1 VWAADLCESGGAL
14 TSFQFSGN
22 KTMKLCRQ
30 ALAST
35 SLSLCLL
42 ASLAARAA
50 EPTIVEGR
58 VSAVTVYQGQA
69 LVTRELELADAQG
82 LHEVVVT
89 NLPESV
95 LPGSLFA
102 EPTGSV
108 EIRSVSYRDRPIE
121 EDVRQ
126 EVRDLD
132 QQIQAVE
139 DKLAAVNQ
147 ERTLL
152 EQRKGYLAQLEA
164 FTAGA
169 SKQEITHGILNAQT
183 LKDLS
188 QFLFAE
194 RERIAKRELELAQ
207 DERTH
212 NQERDLL
219 TRKRETVAAGSARTV
234 HEAVVFINSPQPG
247 GAKLR
252 LSYLVGNASWSPSYN
267 VRATEARDEVTVEYN
282 ASVQQMSGEDWKDV
296 AMTLSTATPSLVA
309 KAPKLDPLAI
319 KLGSL
324 ERPNPALRSVADSYK
339 QVQESRAQLEALR
352 GRAAMASADNKE
364 MPAESAAI
372 VRETLGRGGQG
383 GGGLG
388 GGGVGGWEFDSAN
401 TASAD
406 AGLNKAA
413 RELQLLDFN
422 NSLSELKRKDERS
435 LKPAEGVSVS
445 YELANRTSLPSRS
458 DRQLIQIAAVP
469 LKGEFYRLATPVL
482 TSFVY
487 EEARLT
493 NTSDRVFLA
502 GPVATFLG
510 GQFVGRGEMPT
521 VTTGESFCVGLG
533 IDSSLRAERELV
545 NKEERI
551 QGGNRVVDFTY
562 ELSLENFGTTPA
574 KVRLLD
580 RLPTVGEN
588 DIKVTL
594 VKSDEKVSDDEMYQM
609 TDHKEGIL
617 RWDVEVPAQAVG
629 PKEKVLRY
637 TMQIEYDK
645 QLAIV
650 GMPEKK

>member
-1 VWAADLCESGGAL
+1 MSRRSLVAALIVCNVVVSHP
-14 TSFQFSGN
+14 
-22 KTMKLCRQ
+22 
-30 ALAST
+30 
-35 SLSLCLL
+35 
-42 ASLAARAA
+42 ARAA
-50 EPTIVEGR
+50 EPIVTDGR

-69 LVTRELELADAQG
+69 LVTRELEVPKAQG
-82 LHEVVVT
+82 LLEVVVS

-102 EPTGSV
+102 EPSDGV
-108 EIRSVSYRDRPIE
+108 EVRSVRYRTRPIE

-126 EVRDLD
+126 EVRELD
-132 QQIQAVE
+132 EQIQVVQ
-139 DKLAAVNQ
+139 DRLAAVAQ
-147 ERTLL
+147 ERALL
-152 EQRKGYLAQLEA
+152 EQRKCYLTHLEQFSA
-164 FTAGA
+164 EK
-169 SKQEITHGILNAQT
+169 SDQELTHGVLNAQT
-183 LKDLS
+183 LKDLT

-207 DERTH
+207 EERAQ
-212 NQERDLL
+212 NKENELL
-219 TRKRETVAAGSARTV
+219 VRKRDTVAGKSARSIR
-234 HEAVVFINSPQPG
+234 EAVVFINAPQAG
-247 GAKLR
+247 AAKLR
-252 LSYLVGNASWSPSYN
+252 LSYLVNNASWTPSYN
-267 VRATEARDEVTVEYN
+267 LRATESRDQVTLEYN
-282 ASVQQMSGEDWKDV
+282 ASIQQMSGEDWSDV
-296 AMTLSTATPSLVA
+296 AMVLSTATPSLVA
-309 KAPKLDPLAI
+309 KAPKLEALAI

-324 ERPNPALRSVADSYK
+324 GGETKREPAMSTAAKYK
-339 QVQESRAQLEALR
+339 QVQRSLEDLSR
-352 GRAAMASADNKE
+352 
-364 MPAESAAI
+364 
-372 VRETLGRGGQG
+372 GRGGAQFTLDETVDAPAEASAAAMVGRRDKFFAQG
-383 GGGLG
+383 AAN
-388 GGGVGGWEFDSAN
+388 GVGSWDFDALN

-406 AGLNKAA
+406 AGLNRAA
-413 RELQLLDFN
+413 CELQLLDFN
-422 NSLSELKRKDERS
+422 NSLSELKSDGERI

-458 DRQLIQIAAVP
+458 DRQLIQIASVP
-469 LKGEFYRLATPVL
+469 LKGDFYRLATPVL

-502 GPVATFLG
+502 GPVATFMG
-510 GQFVGRGEMPT
+510 GQFVGRGELPT
-521 VTTGESFCVGLG
+521 VTVGESFTVGLG

-562 ELSLENFGTTPA
+562 ALSLENFGHEPV

-594 VKSDEKVSDDEMYQM
+594 AKSDDKVSDDPTYQM
-609 TDHKEGIL
+609 ADRKDGIL

-629 PKEKVLRY
+629 PKQEVLRY

-650 GMPEKK
+650 GMPAKK